1 MTAIER
7 TAYPQFTTRP
17 TLKTLTELYT
27 PTPAEVQFA
36 RFHARNPTNTLTLT
50 VLLKSFQRLGYFPA
64 LADIPSAVVEHVK
77 AYLNVGK
84 RIKLT
89 PATSSIY
96 RFQKL
101 IRAHL
106 GVAPYSIEAQ
116 QIVVAA
122 VTQAALT
129 KDYPAD
135 LVNVAI
141 EELIKSR
148 YELPAFST
156 LDQLAMTVRYNTHE
170 RLFEQVSTKLC
181 EADKKYLDQL
191 LRPQSEEAKM
201 TLNLLKAPPKKATLS
216 HIKELQAK
224 FESLMTF
231 AYAQRILLDLTPAKI
246 KYFAAQAQVFDIAE
260 LTEIHPAKRWTFL
273 VCLIYRAQVKCRDH
287 LADMFLKRMLGI
299 HNRAKT
305 RLVELREQHLA
316 TTESMLGIFG
326 EVLDAS
332 AQKPSHATLGK
343 QVLEILNAHGG
354 AQTLLEQCKQVSPYS
369 TKNHLPLMWPFFA
382 PYRKSIFRMVRS
394 LDIRST
400 SQDQS
405 LIEALNFL
413 LDHEDRRSQYL
424 PADLDLSFISA
435 QWRQLVYAHD
445 GEKEVLVRRQLEVCL
460 FSYLATELK
469 TGDAC
474 VPGSENYA
482 DFRDQLLSW
491 EECQPLLEQ
500 YCQELGIPST
510 SSGFVKHLKDQ
521 LTQLANEVDQI
532 CKDDPQITINQD
544 NKPSLKRLTA
554 APKSKSAVQLEKKI
568 LEKLPER
575 SVLDILS
582 NVQHWVN
589 WTRHFGPLS
598 GSESKLSNPIERY
611 LFTTFGYA
619 TNLGPNETA
628 RHTRGKMSAH
638 MLSYVHRRHFT
649 TQKIEAAIRDII
661 NAYSRLKLPL
671 CWGTGKQAAADGSK
685 FEIYDNNLISEYH
698 IRYGGYGGIAYHH
711 VSDQY
716 IALFT
721 HFISCGVWE
730 AVYILDGL
738 IKNQSDIQP
747 DTLHADTQ
755 GQCAPAFALSYLL
768 GIQLMP
774 RIRNWQGLSFF
785 RPSSDAVYEYIDPL
799 FDKNANW
806 RLIEMHWQ
814 DLMRVVLSIR
824 EGKMLPSTILRRL
837 NSNSKKNRLYH
848 AFEALGQ
855 VVRTQFL
862 LRYISERALRRQV
875 TECTNKVE
883 GYNKF
888 LDWLFFGKEGVITE
902 NDPDQQEKQ
911 LKYLELV
918 SSAVILQN
926 TVDISIAVRKL
937 HEEGYVIKQEDL
949 ATISPYIT
957 CHLRRYGDYVVDV
970 NDIPQPLE
978 LALSLPI
985 MIMEAITI

>member
-7 TAYPQFTTRP
+7 TAYPQFKARP
-17 TLKTLTELYT
+17 TLKTLQELYT
-27 PTPAEVQFA
+27 PTPLEIRLA
-36 RFHARNPTNTLTLT
+36 RVHARTPTNVLTLA

-64 LADIPSAVVEHVK
+64 LADVPSAIIEHVK
-77 AYLNVGK
+77 SCLNVGK
-84 RIKLT
+84 RIKLE
-89 PATSSIY
+89 PAISSIY
-96 RFQKL
+96 RFQKV

-106 GVAPYSIEAQ
+106 GVTAYNVEAQ
-116 QIVVAA
+116 RIAVEAVA
-122 VTQAALT
+122 QAALI
-129 KDYPAD
+129 KDHPAD
-135 LVNVAI
+135 LINIAI
-141 EELIKSR
+141 EELVKSR
-148 YELPAFST
+148 FELPAYST

-170 RLFEQVSTKLC
+170 QLFEQVDAQLSK
-181 EADKKYLDQL
+181 ADQAYLDQL
-191 LRPQSEEAKM
+191 LRPQAEDAEM
-201 TLNLLKAPPKKATLS
+201 TLSLLKAPPKKATLT
-216 HIKELQAK
+216 HLKELQAK
-224 FESLMTF
+224 YESLMSF
-231 AYAQRILLDLTPAKI
+231 ASAQRILADLTPAKI
-246 KYFAAQAQVFDIAE
+246 KYFAARAQALDIAE
-260 LTEIHPAKRWTFL
+260 LADIHPAKRRTFL
-273 VCLIYRAQVKCRDH
+273 VCLIYRAQVKSRDH

-316 TTESMLGIFG
+316 TTESMLSIFN

-332 AQKPSHATLGK
+332 AQKPPHATLGK
-343 QVLEILNAHGG
+343 QVQGILNAHGG
-354 AQTLLEQCKQVSPYS
+354 AQVLLDQCKQVSPYN
-369 TKNHLPLMWPFFA
+369 TKNHLPLMWSFYV
-382 PYRKSIFRMVRS
+382 PYRKPIFRMVRS
-394 LDIRST
+394 LNIKST

-405 LIEALNFL
+405 LVEALHFL
-413 LDHEDRRSQYL
+413 LEHEDRRSQYL

-445 GEKEVLVRRQLEVCL
+445 GETEVLVRRQLEVCI
-460 FSYLATELK
+460 FSYLATELN

-474 VPGSENYA
+474 VPGSEKYA
-482 DFRDQLLSW
+482 DFRDQLLTW

-500 YCQELGIPST
+500 YCQELEIPST
-510 SSGFVKHLKDQ
+510 PGGFIKHLKDQ
-521 LTQLANEVDQI
+521 LSQLATEVDQI
-532 CKDDPQITINQD
+532 CKDDPQITINPD

-554 APKSKSAVQLEKKI
+554 APRPKSAVQLEKKI

-575 SVLDILS
+575 SVLDVLS

-598 GSESKLSNPIERY
+598 GAEPKLSNPIERY

-628 RHTRGKMSAH
+628 RHTRGRMSAH
-638 MLSYVHRRHFT
+638 MLSYVHKRHFT

-661 NAYSRLKLPL
+661 NAYTSLKLPR

-738 IKNQSDIQP
+738 INNQSDIQP

-806 RLIEMHWQ
+806 GLIQMHWQ
-814 DLMRVVLSIR
+814 DLMRVILSIR
-824 EGKMLPSTILRRL
+824 AGKLLPSTILRRL
-837 NSNSKKNRLYH
+837 NSKSRKNRLYH

-862 LRYISERALRRQV
+862 LRYISEKGLRRQV
-875 TECTNKVE
+875 SECTNKVE

-926 TVDISIAVRKL
+926 AADISIAVQKL
-937 HEEGYVIKQEDL
+937 HEEGYEIKQEDL
-949 ATISPYIT
+949 ATLSPYLT
-957 CHLRRYGDYVVDV
+957 RNLRRYGDYVVDV
-970 NDIPQPLE
+970 NDIPHPLE
-978 LALSLPI
+978 LAIPLPI
-985 MIMEAITI
+985 MILETITI